1 VAAGHARADAVAV
14 LSGAVYAV
22 VGMPVLTEPRLTRC
36 ARCYEDAA
44 GEKGHQMFGLLID
57 DLGSVPMFSIIRE
70 FGRTRL
76 LIRLRLCNACHDE
89 AQAFALAPPPVDS
102 PVSQET
108 HA

>member
-1 VAAGHARADAVAV
+1 MRQTT
-14 LSGAVYAV
+14 
-22 VGMPVLTEPRLTRC
+22 MPDRPRKTTEARLTRC

-89 AQAFALAPPPVDS
+89 AQAFALANPEGNYVAAKGAQD
-102 PVSQET
+102 Q
-108 HA
+108 